1 MEAYVAVLNY
11 AIPFF
16 FILLLIEAG
25 VAWYKGALVIRS
37 MDTLSSLS
45 SGLTN
50 AIKDVLGLTIVI
62 VSYGWF
68 EERLGL
74 FEIES
79 TLLVY
84 ALAFIGLDFA
94 GYWVHRLS
102 HSVNYF
108 WNRHIIHHSSEEFNL
123 GCALRQSIS
132 GFFAI
137 TVFFLLP
144 IAFLGVPEEVVAV
157 VAPLHL
163 FAQYWYHTRLIGKMG
178 VLEHILVTPSH
189 HRVHH
194 AINKEYLD
202 KNLSQIFI
210 IWDKLFGTFQEE
222 LDEIPPVYGVTR
234 PVRTWNPITI
244 NFIHLWTLITDAWRA
259 NSWVDKLKIWFMPT
273 GWRPKDVAA
282 QYPLD
287 AIKDVYAYQKYDPK
301 VSRALK
307 WWSWIQFAFVFLSM
321 MHLFNSLTA
330 ITFSQALLYGG
341 FLFLCIF
348 SYSMLMDK
356 QNVSWVVEL
365 IKSMIGLA
373 IIYFQGGDWFFLN
386 SWFSVGSL
394 LIGSYFIISSVV
406 CIYFV
411 FNEMKPSAEAYRFSR

>member
-16 FILLLIEAG
+16 MILLLIE
-25 VAWYKGALVIRS
+25 VAAARWKKASVIRS

-50 AIKDVLGLTIVI
+50 AIKDVLGLTVVI

-68 EERLGL
+68 EEQLGI
-74 FEIES
+74 FDIQS
-79 TLLVY
+79 TWLVY
-84 ALAFIGLDFA
+84 LLAFIGLDFA

-144 IAFLGVPEEVVAV
+144 IALLGVPEEVVAI

-163 FAQYWYHTRLIGKMG
+163 FAQYWYHTRLIGKLG
-178 VLEHILVTPSH
+178 LLEKIIVTPSH

-210 IWDKLFGTFQEE
+210 VWDKLFGTFQEE
-222 LDEIPPVYGVTR
+222 LDEVPPVYGVTR

-244 NFIHLWTLITDAWRA
+244 NFIHLWTLIQDAWRA
-259 NSWVDKLKIWFMPT
+259 RSWRDKLRIWFMPT
-273 GWRPKDVAA
+273 GWRPADVAA
-282 QYPLD
+282 RYPLD
-287 AIKDVYAYQKYDPK
+287 SIKDVYRYKKYGPQL
-301 VSRALK
+301 SITLK
-307 WWSWIQFAFVFLSM
+307 CWSWFQFAVVFLGM
-321 MHLFNSLTA
+321 MHLFNSLA
-330 ITFSQALLYGG
+330 DIRFADALIYAA
-341 FLFLCIF
+341 FLFLSIF
-348 SYSMLMDK
+348 SYSLLMDK
-356 QNVSWVVEL
+356 NQNAWWMEILRSTLGLGILFVNGSWFTLSQPLSYLVAAYLLAAAVAALYFHRAEIENVSEL
-365 IKSMIGLA
+365 HLKT
-373 IIYFQGGDWFFLN
+373 
-386 SWFSVGSL
+386 
-394 LIGSYFIISSVV
+394 
-406 CIYFV
+406 
-411 FNEMKPSAEAYRFSR
+411 

>member
-16 FILLLIEAG
+16 LVLLLIEAAF
-25 VAWYKGALVIRS
+25 AWRKKAAVINS

-74 FEIES
+74 FDIQS
-79 TLLVY
+79 TWLVY
-84 ALAFIGLDFA
+84 LLAFIGLDFA

-137 TVFFLLP
+137 TVFFLPP
-144 IAFLGVPEEVVAV
+144 IAILGVPEEVVAI

-163 FAQYWYHTRLIGKMG
+163 FAQYWYHTRLIDRMG
-178 VLEHILVTPSH
+178 VLEYILVTPSH

-210 IWDKLFGTFQEE
+210 VWDKLFGTFQEE
-222 LDEIPPVYGVTR
+222 LDDVPPVYGVTR
-234 PVRTWNPITI
+234 PVRTWNPILI
-244 NFIHLWTLITDAWRA
+244 NFIHLWTLIKDAWRTH
-259 NSWVDKLKIWFMPT
+259 SFLDKLKIWFMPT
-273 GWRPKDVAA
+273 GWRPSDVKEK
-282 QYPLD
+282 YPID
-287 AIKDVYAYQKYDPK
+287 SIKDIYAYQKYAPNT
-301 VSRALK
+301 STALK
-307 WWSWIQFAFVFLSM
+307 WWSWVQFTFVFLAM
-321 MHLFNSLTA
+321 MHLFNSLA
-330 ITFSQALLYGG
+330 DISFIHALLYAG

-348 SYSMLMDK
+348 SYTTLMDK
-356 QNVSWVVEL
+356 KSYSAWIEMVKSLTGL
-365 IKSMIGLA
+365 I
-373 IIYFQGGDWFFLN
+373 IIYTQGGDWFMINTWISNGGFLV
-386 SWFSVGSL
+386 SA
-394 LIGSYFIISSVV
+394 YFIISTIVS
-406 CIYFV
+406 ILFV
-411 FNEMKPSAEAYRFSR
+411 HYEIKAVSILNFR